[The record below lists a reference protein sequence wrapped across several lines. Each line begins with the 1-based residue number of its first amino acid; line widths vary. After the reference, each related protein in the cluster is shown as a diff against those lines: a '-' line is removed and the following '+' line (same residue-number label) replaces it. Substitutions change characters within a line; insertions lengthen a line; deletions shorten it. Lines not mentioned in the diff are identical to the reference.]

1 MAAIIT
7 EKYRK
12 NLASLLQDD
21 FASNNYY
28 IGLGKSDSWYEP
40 LGSNIAP
47 FPRGTSADNQYV
59 QDALTDLI
67 KIDVSDIT
75 RVIPLVTL
83 ANGTRYK
90 QYDPHDASC
99 LYPSTINDIVYKP
112 AYFVDMSSGNVYIFI
127 KSPSASSV
135 SITSTD
141 LDNVARGFVDYTYI
155 DGVDTITTQAEIFAL
170 GAYHIVAKV
179 GTIVQYSTF
188 NNEQFV
194 EISTS
199 LRADA
204 PYKGALYGFSVI
216 NGGTWA
222 GSLNATLNATIEFN
236 GKTNDGADVAVDIP
250 ATITVANGVCTAV
263 TVIDDYRIQDLN
275 EGTPESFKCGTCS
288 LIVDTAPTTAP
299 VLAPCIAAKNGFAY
313 DVAEYTPSW
322 YVGFLVNSR
331 SSSHLVYSSYAQASL
346 IRNPK
351 DTSDNLL
358 TAATVSTLNSFT
370 LESYDTSGNN
380 LVGQVIT
387 QDSKLIGIVNSSY
400 YDSIAGDTTVYYT
413 NSVKY
418 GYDTPSGSLPIILDG
433 TSTTVNPTNITATSY
448 DHGSGEV
455 LFIDNRASI
464 TRSEDQNEEIKIII
478 QL

>member
-12 NLASLLQDD
+12 NLASLLQSD
-21 FASNNYY
+21 FTASNYY
-28 IGLGKSDSWYEP
+28 IGLGKSDQWYEE
-40 LGSNIAP
+40 LGSNTAP
-47 FPRGTSADNQYV
+47 FPRGTSADSQYV

-67 KIDVSDIT
+67 KVDLSDIT

-99 LYPSTINDIVYKP
+99 LYPSTINDVVYKP
-112 AYFVDMSSGNVYIFI
+112 AYFVDMASGNVYIFI
-127 KSPSASSV
+127 KSPASSSV

-141 LDNVARGFVDYTYI
+141 LDNVARGFVDYTYV

-170 GAYHIVAKV
+170 GSYHIIAKV

-194 EISTS
+194 EINTA
-199 LRADA
+199 LRTAA

-216 NGGTWA
+216 NGGVWA
-222 GSLNATLNATIEFN
+222 GSLSTTLNATVKFN
-236 GKTNDGADVAVDIP
+236 GKTNGGSDVAIDIP
-250 ATITVANGVCTAV
+250 ATLTITNGVCTAV
-263 TVIDDYRIQDLN
+263 TVSDTYRTQDLN
-275 EGTPESFKCGTCS
+275 EGTPYSFKCGTCS
-288 LIVDTAPTTAP
+288 LTADTAPTTAP
-299 VLAPCIAAKNGFAY
+299 VIAPCIASKNGFAY
-313 DVAEYTPSW
+313 DVTEYTPSW
-322 YVGFLVNSR
+322 YVGFLANSR

-351 DTSDNLL
+351 DTSAALL
-358 TAATVSTLNSFT
+358 TAATIPTLNSFT
-370 LESYDTSGNN
+370 LESYDTSGDN
-380 LVGQVIT
+380 LAGQVIT
-387 QDSKLIGIVNSSY
+387 QTGKLIGIVNSSY
-400 YDSIAGDTTVYYT
+400 YDSIAGDTTVYYNNT
-413 NSVKY
+413 VKY
-418 GYDTPSGSLPIILDG
+418 GYDTPSGGLPIILDG
-433 TSTTVNPTNITATSY
+433 TSTTINPTNITATAY